1 MPPRFSRRRFVA
13 AIGTAAAAS
22 AVPFE
27 AMVSRPKFKLSVI
40 TDEISQ
46 DFGHALEVASKDFGC
61 SHVELREM
69 WNKNLMHADANEL
82 AEARRLL
89 ERYKLGVAC
98 IASPLFKVDW
108 PGAPQSTFSPK
119 RDLFRADFTFKQ
131 QDELLNR
138 ATELAKT
145 FNTNRV
151 RCFDFW
157 RLDDQKPHRAAMD
170 EKLKQAAIKAGKR
183 NVILV
188 VENEPSCNTAT
199 SAEAARLL
207 DAIQVPSLMLNWDP
221 GNAASRGETPYP
233 DGYKLLPKDRIGH
246 IHCKD
251 VIRNAGGQGF
261 EYAPVGKGVIDFVGI
276 FKALKK
282 NGYRHAV
289 SLETHWRGAGSA
301 EASSRI
307 SMAGLKDA
315 LKRAGAL

>member
-1 MPPRFSRRRFVA
+1 MPSRFSRRRFIASV
-13 AIGTAAAAS
+13 GSAAATS
-22 AVPFE
+22 ALPFG
-27 AMVSRPKFKLSVI
+27 APAAFKLSVI

-69 WNKNLMHADANEL
+69 WNKNLMRADAKEI

-89 ERYKLGVAC
+89 GRYKLRVAC

-108 PGAPQSTFSPK
+108 SGAPQSKFSPK
-119 RDLFRADFTFKQ
+119 RDVFKADFTFEQ
-131 QDELLNR
+131 QDELLDH
-138 ATELAKT
+138 AIELAKA
-145 FNTNRV
+145 FNTDRV

-170 EKLKQAAIKAGKR
+170 AKLKQAAIKAGKR

-207 DAIQVPSLMLNWDP
+207 DAVQVPSLMLNWDP

-233 DGYKLLPKDRIGH
+233 DGYKLLPKNRIGH

-251 VIRNAGGQGF
+251 VIRKSGGQGF
-261 EYAPVGKGVIDFVGI
+261 EWAPVGKGVIDFVGI

-282 NGYRHAV
+282 NGYQHAV
-289 SLETHWRGAGSA
+289 SLETHWKGGGTP